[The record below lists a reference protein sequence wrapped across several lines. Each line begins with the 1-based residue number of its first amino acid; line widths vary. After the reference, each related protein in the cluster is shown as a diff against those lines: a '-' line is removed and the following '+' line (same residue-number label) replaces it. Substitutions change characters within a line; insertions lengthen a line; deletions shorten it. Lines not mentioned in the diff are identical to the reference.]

1 VTESIRR
8 SEEKTPV
15 RALLLPLKEI
25 RNAKKRLAGVLS
37 AEERQGLAQAMAEDV
52 LRAVREVRRADRI
65 FMVTSEE
72 TAIRAAEAARWEFI
86 REDVQISESASVDF
100 ASHWCEERGVTSV
113 LRLPLDLPLVQP
125 GDIDALLAL
134 EITAP
139 ACAMVPSRD
148 GTGTNA
154 LLRTPPTLFVSK
166 FGEGSFAKHRA
177 AAQRAGA
184 HVVLIRNARLEL
196 DVDDPADLRALLR
209 HDLSGTA
216 TGRWLGENGIAER
229 VLSAAHA
236 APGD

>member
-1 VTESIRR
+1 LTEKFRR
-8 SEEKTPV
+8 SEEETPV

-25 RNAKKRLAGVLS
+25 RNAKKRLAGILS

-52 LRAVREVRRADRI
+52 LHAVREVRRADRI
-65 FMVTSEE
+65 FLVTNEE
-72 TAIRAAEAARWEFI
+72 TAIRAAEAARWEVI
-86 REDVQISESASVDF
+86 REDKQISESASVDF
-100 ASHWCEERGVTSV
+100 ASRWCEERGVTSL

-154 LLRTPPTLFVSK
+154 LLRTPPTLFASQ

-177 AAQRAGA
+177 AAERAGA
-184 HVVLIRNARLEL
+184 LVLLMRNPRLEL

-209 HDLSGTA
+209 HNLSGTA
-216 TGRWLGENGIAER
+216 TGRWLGDSGIAER

-236 APGD
+236 APAN